1 MKKRKEPQAASSKQQ
16 AKTSHKLPG
25 PRPISKKNKGL
36 IHRRRKRQATSH
48 MNLSPQAL
56 KIHEA
61 WAIENGYQAPS
72 HKRQAAGVACDIL
85 SHDNLPVYNG
95 SDYRPMDP
103 GVIESREERKRINR
117 FRATSR
123 KLQAS

>member
-1 MKKRKEPQAASSKQQ
+1 MKKRKKPQAASSKQQ
-16 AKTSHKLPG
+16 AKKSH
-25 PRPISKKNKGL
+25 
-36 IHRRRKRQATSH
+36 KRQATSH
-48 MNLSPQAL
+48 INLSPQAL

-72 HKRQAAGVACDIL
+72 HKRQVACDIL
-85 SHDNLPVYNG
+85 SHDNLPIYNG

-103 GVIESREERKRINR
+103 EVVEIREERKRINR